1 MKKKILFVIPDFY
14 IGGTNKSLENLLLL
28 IDSNIYEIRI
38 FSLYEDG
45 DFYYKEKVFKPYL
58 IKKSLFYRLFHDY
71 FWFRKFSTLVSLL
84 FRCNASRLL
93 HKFEINRIQKK
104 EKFDTVIAYQES
116 SATICVS
123 MLRNCSNRIAWVHC
137 ELRYWLQDLVKG
149 RKLEEAGDYSKY
161 DKIICVSE
169 SARQSF
175 LSLYPQLSDKVM
187 FIYNSVD
194 DNHIKELADDVKVNV
209 PFSDN
214 TFNILSVGR
223 FSPTK
228 QFDLIPK
235 IVSELKKMTSK
246 PFCWYIIASTEEC
259 LQDMLDKI
267 EKYDVSREVILLGAK
282 DNPYPYFKKSDLF
295 VCTSVSE
302 SFSYVIAES
311 KVLHVPVLCNNIPVA
326 KEVVSDEEGWISSI
340 ADMPGTLSRIID
352 KNNGIY
358 TSVKEKI
365 LNYQYNNHEI
375 LKKFEDIV

>member
-28 IDSNIYEIRI
+28 VDNNICEIRI

-45 DFYYKEKVFKPYL
+45 DSYYKEKVFKPYL
-58 IKKSLFYRLFHDY
+58 IKKSLFYRLFHDH
-71 FWFRKFSTLVSLL
+71 FWFRKFSTLASLL
-84 FRCNASRLL
+84 FRCNASRFL

-104 EKFDTVIAYQES
+104 EKFDSVIAYQES

-175 LSLYPQLSDKVM
+175 LSLYPHLSDKVI

-194 DNHIKELADDVKVNV
+194 DNHIKELADDVKANV

-235 IVSELKKMTSK
+235 IVSELKKITSK

-259 LQDMLDKI
+259 LQDMLEKI

-295 VCTSVSE
+295 VCTSESE

>member
-58 IKKSLFYRLFHDY
+58 IKKSLFYRLFHDH

-149 RKLEEAGDYSKY
+149 RKLEEAGDYRKY

-175 LSLYPQLSDKVM
+175 LSLYPHLSDKVI

-194 DNHIKELADDVKVNV
+194 DNHIKELADDVKANV

-235 IVSELKKMTSK
+235 IVSELKKITSK

-259 LQDMLDKI
+259 LQDMLEKI

-295 VCTSVSE
+295 VCTSESE

>member
-28 IDSNIYEIRI
+28 VDNNIYEIRI

-45 DFYYKEKVFKPYL
+45 DSYYKEKVFKPYL
-58 IKKSLFYRLFHDY
+58 IKKSLFYRLFHDH
-71 FWFRKFSTLVSLL
+71 FWFRKFSTLASLL
-84 FRCNASRLL
+84 FRCNASRFL

-104 EKFDTVIAYQES
+104 EKFDSVIAYQES

-175 LSLYPQLSDKVM
+175 LSLYPHLSDKVI

-194 DNHIKELADDVKVNV
+194 DNHIKELADDVKANV

-235 IVSELKKMTSK
+235 IVSELKKITSK

-259 LQDMLDKI
+259 LQDMLEKI

-295 VCTSVSE
+295 VCTSESE

-340 ADMPGTLSRIID
+340 ADMPGTSSRIID

>member
-58 IKKSLFYRLFHDY
+58 IKKSLFYRLFHDH

-175 LSLYPQLSDKVM
+175 LSLYPHLSDKVI

-194 DNHIKELADDVKVNV
+194 DNHIKELADDVKANV

-235 IVSELKKMTSK
+235 IVSELKKITSK

-259 LQDMLDKI
+259 LQDMLEKI

-295 VCTSVSE
+295 VCTSESE

-311 KVLHVPVLCNNIPVA
+311 KVLHVPVLCNNIPIA

>member
-28 IDSNIYEIRI
+28 VDNNIYEIRI

-45 DFYYKEKVFKPYL
+45 DSYYKEKVFKPYL
-58 IKKSLFYRLFHDY
+58 IKKSLFYRLFHDH
-71 FWFRKFSTLVSLL
+71 FWFRKFSTLASLL
-84 FRCNASRLL
+84 FRCNASRFL

-104 EKFDTVIAYQES
+104 EKFDSVIAYQES

-175 LSLYPQLSDKVM
+175 LSLYPHLSDKVI

-194 DNHIKELADDVKVNV
+194 DNHIKELADDVKANV
-209 PFSDN
+209 PFSDT

-235 IVSELKKMTSK
+235 IVSELKKITSK

-259 LQDMLDKI
+259 LQDMLEKI

-295 VCTSVSE
+295 VCTSESE

>member
-1 MKKKILFVIPDFY
+1 MKKKILFVITDFY

-58 IKKSLFYRLFHDY
+58 IKKSLFYRLFHDH
-71 FWFRKFSTLVSLL
+71 FWFRKFSTLASLL
-84 FRCNASRLL
+84 FRCNASRFL

-104 EKFDTVIAYQES
+104 EKFDSVIAYQES

-175 LSLYPQLSDKVM
+175 LSLYPHLSDKVI

-194 DNHIKELADDVKVNV
+194 DNHIKELADDVKANV
-209 PFSDN
+209 PFSDT

-235 IVSELKKMTSK
+235 IVSELKKITSK

-259 LQDMLDKI
+259 LQDMLEKI

-295 VCTSVSE
+295 VCTSESE

>member
-28 IDSNIYEIRI
+28 IDNNKYDIRI

-58 IKKSLFYRLFHDY
+58 IKKSIFYRLFHDH
-71 FWFRKFSTLVSLL
+71 FWFRKFSTLASLM
-84 FRCNASRLL
+84 FRCNASRFL
-93 HKFEINRIQKK
+93 HKFEINRIQNK
-104 EKFDTVIAYQES
+104 ENFDSVIAYQES

-194 DNHIKELADDVKVNV
+194 DNHIKELADDVKANV

-235 IVSELKKMTSK
+235 IVSELKKITSK

-259 LQDMLDKI
+259 LQNMLEKI
-267 EKYDVSREVILLGAK
+267 EKYDVSHEVILLGAK
-282 DNPYPYFKKSDLF
+282 HNPYPYFKKSDLF
-295 VCTSVSE
+295 VCTSESE

-311 KVLHVPVLCNNIPVA
+311 KVLHVPVLCNDIPVA

-340 ADMPGTLSRIID
+340 TDMPVTLSRIID

-365 LNYQYNNHEI
+365 LNYRYNNHEI
-375 LKKFEDIV
+375 LKKIEDIV

>member
-28 IDSNIYEIRI
+28 IDNNKYEIRI

-58 IKKSLFYRLFHDY
+58 IKKSIFYRLFHDH
-71 FWFRKFSTLVSLL
+71 FLFRKFSTLASLL
-84 FRCNASRLL
+84 FRCNASRFL

-104 EKFDTVIAYQES
+104 ENFDSVIAYQES

-149 RKLEEAGDYSKY
+149 RKLEDAGDYSKY

-187 FIYNSVD
+187 YIYNSVD
-194 DNHIKELADDVKVNV
+194 DNHIKELADDVKANV

-235 IVSELKKMTSK
+235 IVSELKKITSK

-259 LQDMLDKI
+259 LQDMLEKI
-267 EKYDVSREVILLGAK
+267 EKYDVSHEVILLGAK

-295 VCTSVSE
+295 VCTSESE

-311 KVLHVPVLCNNIPVA
+311 KVLHVPVLCNDIPVA

-340 ADMPGTLSRIID
+340 ADMPETLSRIID
-352 KNNGIY
+352 MNNGIY

-365 LNYQYNNHEI
+365 VNYRYNNHEI
-375 LKKFEDIV
+375 LKKIEDIV

>member
-28 IDSNIYEIRI
+28 IDNNIYEIRI

-45 DFYYKEKVFKPYL
+45 DLYYKEKVFKPYL
-58 IKKSLFYRLFHDY
+58 IKKSFFYRLFHDH

-84 FRCNASRLL
+84 FRCNASRFL

-104 EKFDTVIAYQES
+104 DNFDSVIAYQES

-194 DNHIKELADDVKVNV
+194 DNQIKELADDVKANV

-235 IVSELKKMTSK
+235 IVSELKKITSK

-259 LQDMLDKI
+259 LQDMLEKI

-295 VCTSVSE
+295 VCTSESE

-311 KVLHVPVLCNNIPVA
+311 KVLHVPVLCNDIPVA

-340 ADMPGTLSRIID
+340 ADMPETLSRIID
-352 KNNGIY
+352 MNNGIY

-365 LNYQYNNHEI
+365 VNYRYNNHEI
-375 LKKFEDIV
+375 LKKIEDIV

>member
-58 IKKSLFYRLFHDY
+58 IKKSLFYRLFHDH
-71 FWFRKFSTLVSLL
+71 FWFRKFSTLFSLL

-149 RKLEEAGDYSKY
+149 RKLEEAGDYRKY

-267 EKYDVSREVILLGAK
+267 KKYDVSREVILLGAK

-295 VCTSVSE
+295 VCTSESE

-326 KEVVSDEEGWISSI
+326 MEVVSDEEGWICSI
-340 ADMPGTLSRIID
+340 ADMPETLSRIIE
-352 KNNGIY
+352 NNNSIY
-358 TSVKEKI
+358 TKVKGKI

>member
-28 IDSNIYEIRI
+28 VDNNIYEIRI

-58 IKKSLFYRLFHDY
+58 IKKSLFYRLFHDH

-149 RKLEEAGDYSKY
+149 RKLEEAGDYRKY

-175 LSLYPQLSDKVM
+175 QSLYPQLSDKVM

-194 DNHIKELADDVKVNV
+194 ANHIKELADDVKANV
-209 PFSDN
+209 PFSDT

-235 IVSELKKMTSK
+235 IVSELKKITSK

-259 LQDMLDKI
+259 LQDMLEKI

-295 VCTSVSE
+295 VCTSESE

>member
-28 IDSNIYEIRI
+28 IDNNKYDIRI

-58 IKKSLFYRLFHDY
+58 IKKSIFYRLFHDH
-71 FWFRKFSTLVSLL
+71 FLFRKFSTLASLM
-84 FRCNASRLL
+84 FRCNASRFL
-93 HKFEINRIQKK
+93 HKFEINRIQNK
-104 EKFDTVIAYQES
+104 ENFDSVIAYQES

-137 ELRYWLQDLVKG
+137 ELRYWLQNLVKG

-194 DNHIKELADDVKVNV
+194 DNHIKELADDVKANV

-235 IVSELKKMTSK
+235 IVSELKKITSK

-259 LQDMLDKI
+259 LQNMLEKI
-267 EKYDVSREVILLGAK
+267 EKYDVSHEVILLGAK

-295 VCTSVSE
+295 VCTSESE

-311 KVLHVPVLCNNIPVA
+311 KVLHVPVLCNDIPVA

-340 ADMPGTLSRIID
+340 TDMPVTLSRIID

-358 TSVKEKI
+358 TSVKENI
-365 LNYQYNNHEI
+365 LNYRYNNHEI

>member
-28 IDSNIYEIRI
+28 VDNNIYEIRI

-45 DFYYKEKVFKPYL
+45 DSYYKEKVFKPYL
-58 IKKSLFYRLFHDY
+58 IKKSLFYRLFHDH

-104 EKFDTVIAYQES
+104 EKFDSVIAYQES

-175 LSLYPQLSDKVM
+175 LSLYPHLSDKVI

-194 DNHIKELADDVKVNV
+194 DNHIKELADDVKANV

-235 IVSELKKMTSK
+235 IVSELKKITSK

-259 LQDMLDKI
+259 LQDMLEKI

-295 VCTSVSE
+295 VCTSESE

>member
-58 IKKSLFYRLFHDY
+58 IKKSLFYRLFHDH

-149 RKLEEAGDYSKY
+149 RKLEEAGDYRKY

-267 EKYDVSREVILLGAK
+267 KKYDVSREVILLGAK

-311 KVLHVPVLCNNIPVA
+311 KVLHVPVLCNDIPVA

-340 ADMPGTLSRIID
+340 ADMPETLSRIID
-352 KNNGIY
+352 MNNGIY

-365 LNYQYNNHEI
+365 VNYRYNNHEI

>member
-28 IDSNIYEIRI
+28 VDNNIYEIRI

-45 DFYYKEKVFKPYL
+45 DSYYKEKVFKPYL
-58 IKKSLFYRLFHDY
+58 IKKSLFYRLFHDH
-71 FWFRKFSTLVSLL
+71 FWFRKFSTLFSLL

-104 EKFDTVIAYQES
+104 EKFDSVIAYQES

-235 IVSELKKMTSK
+235 IVSELKKITSK

-259 LQDMLDKI
+259 LQDMLEKI

-295 VCTSVSE
+295 VCTSESE

>member
-58 IKKSLFYRLFHDY
+58 IKKSFFYRLFHDH

-235 IVSELKKMTSK
+235 IVSELKKITSK

-259 LQDMLDKI
+259 LQDMLEKI

-295 VCTSVSE
+295 VCTSESE

-326 KEVVSDEEGWISSI
+326 KEVVSDEEGWICSI
-340 ADMPGTLSRIID
+340 ADMPETLSRIIE
-352 KNNGIY
+352 NNNSIY
-358 TSVKEKI
+358 TKVKGKI

>member
-45 DFYYKEKVFKPYL
+45 DSYYKEKVFKPYL
-58 IKKSLFYRLFHDY
+58 IKKSLFYRLFHDH

-175 LSLYPQLSDKVM
+175 LSLYPHLSDKVI

-235 IVSELKKMTSK
+235 IVSELKKITSK

-295 VCTSVSE
+295 VCTSESE

-311 KVLHVPVLCNNIPVA
+311 KVLHVPVLCNNIPVS

-340 ADMPGTLSRIID
+340 ADMSGTLSRIID

>member
-58 IKKSLFYRLFHDY
+58 IKKSLFYRLFHDH
-71 FWFRKFSTLVSLL
+71 FWFRKFSTLFSLL

-104 EKFDTVIAYQES
+104 EKFDSVIAYQES

-267 EKYDVSREVILLGAK
+267 KKYDVSREVILLGAK

-365 LNYQYNNHEI
+365 LHYQYNNHEI

>member
-45 DFYYKEKVFKPYL
+45 DSYYKEKVFKPYL
-58 IKKSLFYRLFHDY
+58 IKKSLFYRLFHDH
-71 FWFRKFSTLVSLL
+71 FWFRKFSTLFSLL

-326 KEVVSDEEGWISSI
+326 KEVVSDEEGWICSI
-340 ADMPGTLSRIID
+340 ADMPETLSRIIE
-352 KNNGIY
+352 NNNSIY
-358 TSVKEKI
+358 TKVKGKI

>member
-58 IKKSLFYRLFHDY
+58 IKKSLFYRLFHDH
-71 FWFRKFSTLVSLL
+71 FWFRKFSTLASLL
-84 FRCNASRLL
+84 FRCNASRFL

-104 EKFDTVIAYQES
+104 EKFDSVIAYQES

-175 LSLYPQLSDKVM
+175 LSLYPHLSDKVI

-194 DNHIKELADDVKVNV
+194 DNHIKELADDVKANV

-235 IVSELKKMTSK
+235 IVSELKKITSK

-259 LQDMLDKI
+259 LQDMLEKI

-295 VCTSVSE
+295 VCTSESE

-365 LNYQYNNHEI
+365 LNYQYNNYEI

>member
-28 IDSNIYEIRI
+28 IDNNKYDIRI

-58 IKKSLFYRLFHDY
+58 IKKSIFYRLFHDH
-71 FWFRKFSTLVSLL
+71 FLFRKFSTLASLM
-84 FRCNASRLL
+84 FRCNASRFL
-93 HKFEINRIQKK
+93 HKFEINRIQNK
-104 EKFDTVIAYQES
+104 ENFDSVIAYQES

-137 ELRYWLQDLVKG
+137 ELRYWLQNLVKG

-194 DNHIKELADDVKVNV
+194 DNHIKELADDVKANV

-235 IVSELKKMTSK
+235 IVSELKKITSK

-259 LQDMLDKI
+259 LQNMLEKI
-267 EKYDVSREVILLGAK
+267 EKYDVSHEVILLGAK

-295 VCTSVSE
+295 VCTSESE

-311 KVLHVPVLCNNIPVA
+311 KVLHVPVLCNDIPVA

-340 ADMPGTLSRIID
+340 TDMPVTLSRIID

-365 LNYQYNNHEI
+365 LNYRYNNHEI

>member
-28 IDSNIYEIRI
+28 IDNNKYEIRI

-58 IKKSLFYRLFHDY
+58 IKKSIFYRLFHDH
-71 FWFRKFSTLVSLL
+71 FLFRKFSTLASLL
-84 FRCNASRLL
+84 FRCNASRFL

-104 EKFDTVIAYQES
+104 ENFDSVIAYQES

-149 RKLEEAGDYSKY
+149 RKLEDAGDYSKY

-187 FIYNSVD
+187 YIYNSVD
-194 DNHIKELADDVKVNV
+194 DNHIKELADDVKANV
-209 PFSDN
+209 SFSDN

-235 IVSELKKMTSK
+235 IVSELKKITSK

-259 LQDMLDKI
+259 LQDMLEKI
-267 EKYDVSREVILLGAK
+267 EKYDVSHEVILLGAK

-295 VCTSVSE
+295 VCTSESE

-340 ADMPGTLSRIID
+340 ADMPETLSRIID
-352 KNNGIY
+352 MNNGIY

-365 LNYQYNNHEI
+365 VNYRYNNYEI

>member
-28 IDSNIYEIRI
+28 VDNNIYEIRI

-45 DFYYKEKVFKPYL
+45 DSYYKEKVFKPYL
-58 IKKSLFYRLFHDY
+58 IKKSLFYRLFHDH
-71 FWFRKFSTLVSLL
+71 FWFRKFSTLASLL
-84 FRCNASRLL
+84 FRCNASRFL

-104 EKFDTVIAYQES
+104 EKFDSVIAYQES

-175 LSLYPQLSDKVM
+175 LSLYPHLSDKVI

-194 DNHIKELADDVKVNV
+194 DNHIKELADDVKANV

-214 TFNILSVGR
+214 TSNIFSVGR

-235 IVSELKKMTSK
+235 IVSELKKITSK

-259 LQDMLDKI
+259 LQDMLEKI

-295 VCTSVSE
+295 VCTSESE

>member
-28 IDSNIYEIRI
+28 IDNNKYDIRI

-58 IKKSLFYRLFHDY
+58 IKKSIFYRLFHDH
-71 FWFRKFSTLVSLL
+71 FWFRKFSTLASLM
-84 FRCNASRLL
+84 FRCNASRFL
-93 HKFEINRIQKK
+93 HKFEINRIQNK
-104 EKFDTVIAYQES
+104 ENFDSVIAYQES

-194 DNHIKELADDVKVNV
+194 DNHIKELADDVKANV

-235 IVSELKKMTSK
+235 IVSELKKITSK

-259 LQDMLDKI
+259 LQNMLEKI
-267 EKYDVSREVILLGAK
+267 EKYDVSHEVILLGAK

-295 VCTSVSE
+295 VCTSESE

-311 KVLHVPVLCNNIPVA
+311 KVLHVPVLCNDIPVA

-340 ADMPGTLSRIID
+340 TDMPVTLSRIID

>member
-28 IDSNIYEIRI
+28 IDNNIYEIRI

-58 IKKSLFYRLFHDY
+58 IKKSIFYRLFHDH
-71 FWFRKFSTLVSLL
+71 FLFRKFSTLVSLL

-104 EKFDTVIAYQES
+104 DKFDTVIAYQES

-149 RKLEEAGDYSKY
+149 SKLEEAGDYSKY

-267 EKYDVSREVILLGAK
+267 EKYDVSHEVILLGAK

-295 VCTSVSE
+295 VCTSESE

-311 KVLHVPVLCNNIPVA
+311 KVLHIPVLCNDIPVA
-326 KEVVSDEEGWISSI
+326 KEVVSDDEGWISSI

-365 LNYQYNNHEI
+365 LNYQYHNHEI

>member
-28 IDSNIYEIRI
+28 VDNNIYEIRI

-45 DFYYKEKVFKPYL
+45 DSYYKEKVFKPYL
-58 IKKSLFYRLFHDY
+58 IKKSLFYRLFHDH
-71 FWFRKFSTLVSLL
+71 FWFRKFSTLASLL
-84 FRCNASRLL
+84 FRCNASRFL

-104 EKFDTVIAYQES
+104 EKFDSVIAYQES

-149 RKLEEAGDYSKY
+149 RKLEEAGDYRKY

-267 EKYDVSREVILLGAK
+267 KKYDVSREVILLGAK
-282 DNPYPYFKKSDLF
+282 DNPYPYFKNLKSATIIQYTIKGRF
-295 VCTSVSE
+295 
-302 SFSYVIAES
+302 
-311 KVLHVPVLCNNIPVA
+311 
-326 KEVVSDEEGWISSI
+326 
-340 ADMPGTLSRIID
+340 MSR
-352 KNNGIY
+352 
-358 TSVKEKI
+358 
-365 LNYQYNNHEI
+365 
-375 LKKFEDIV
+375 

>member
-28 IDSNIYEIRI
+28 IDNNKYDIRI

-58 IKKSLFYRLFHDY
+58 IKKSIFYRLFHDH
-71 FWFRKFSTLVSLL
+71 FLFRKFSTLASLM
-84 FRCNASRLL
+84 FRCNASRFL
-93 HKFEINRIQKK
+93 HKFEINRIQNK
-104 EKFDTVIAYQES
+104 ENFDSVIAYQES

-137 ELRYWLQDLVKG
+137 ELRYWLQNLVKG

-175 LSLYPQLSDKVM
+175 LSLYQQLSDKVM

-194 DNHIKELADDVKVNV
+194 DNHIKELADDVKANV

-235 IVSELKKMTSK
+235 IVSELKKITSK

-259 LQDMLDKI
+259 LQNMLEKI
-267 EKYDVSREVILLGAK
+267 EKYDVSHEVILLGAK

-295 VCTSVSE
+295 VCTSESE

-311 KVLHVPVLCNNIPVA
+311 KVLHVPVLCNDIPVA

-340 ADMPGTLSRIID
+340 TDMPVTLSRIID

-365 LNYQYNNHEI
+365 LNYRYNNHEI

>member
-38 FSLYEDG
+38 FSLYENG
-45 DFYYKEKVFKPYL
+45 DSYYKEKVFKPYL
-58 IKKSLFYRLFHDY
+58 IKKSFFYYLFHDHY
-71 FWFRKFSTLVSLL
+71 LFRKFSTLVSLL

-93 HKFEINRIQKK
+93 HKLEINRIQKK
-104 EKFDTVIAYQES
+104 ERFDTVIAYQES

-123 MLRNCSNRIAWVHC
+123 MLRSCSNRIAWVHC

-161 DKIICVSE
+161 DRIICVSE
-169 SARQSF
+169 SASQSF

-187 FIYNSVD
+187 SIYNSVD
-194 DNHIKELADDVKVNV
+194 DNHIKELADDVKANV
-209 PFSDN
+209 HFSDN

-235 IVSELKKMTSK
+235 IVSELKKITSK
-246 PFCWYIIASTEEC
+246 PFRWYIIASTEEC

-311 KVLHVPVLCNNIPVA
+311 KVLHVPVLCNDIPVA

-340 ADMPGTLSRIID
+340 ADMPATLSRIID
-352 KNNGIY
+352 NNNSIY
-358 TSVKEKI
+358 TKVKGKI
-365 LNYQYNNHEI
+365 LNYRYNNHEI

>member
-58 IKKSLFYRLFHDY
+58 IKKSLFYRLFHDH
-71 FWFRKFSTLVSLL
+71 FWFRKFSTLASLL
-84 FRCNASRLL
+84 FRCNASRFL

-104 EKFDTVIAYQES
+104 EKFDSVIAYQES

-175 LSLYPQLSDKVM
+175 LSLYPHLSDKVI

-235 IVSELKKMTSK
+235 IVSELKKITSK

-259 LQDMLDKI
+259 LQDMLEKI

-295 VCTSVSE
+295 VCTSESE

-365 LNYQYNNHEI
+365 LNYQYNNYEI

>member
-58 IKKSLFYRLFHDY
+58 IKKSFFYRLFHDH
-71 FWFRKFSTLVSLL
+71 FWFRKFSTLASLL

-175 LSLYPQLSDKVM
+175 LSLYPHLSDRVM

-194 DNHIKELADDVKVNV
+194 DNHIKELADDVKANV

-235 IVSELKKMTSK
+235 IVSELKKITSK

-259 LQDMLDKI
+259 LQDMLEKI

-295 VCTSVSE
+295 VCTSESE

-358 TSVKEKI
+358 TSVMEKI
-365 LNYQYNNHEI
+365 LNYQYNNYEI

>member
-58 IKKSLFYRLFHDY
+58 IKKSLFYRLFHDH

-161 DKIICVSE
+161 DKISE

-326 KEVVSDEEGWISSI
+326 KEVVSDEEGWICSI
-340 ADMPGTLSRIID
+340 ADMPETLSRIIE
-352 KNNGIY
+352 NNNSIY
-358 TSVKEKI
+358 TKVKGKI
-365 LNYQYNNHEI
+365 LTYQYNNHEI

>member
-28 IDSNIYEIRI
+28 VDNNIYEIRI

-45 DFYYKEKVFKPYL
+45 DSYYKEKVFKPYL
-58 IKKSLFYRLFHDY
+58 IKKSLFYRLFHDH

-149 RKLEEAGDYSKY
+149 RKLEEAGDYRKY

-175 LSLYPQLSDKVM
+175 LSLYPHLSDKVI

-194 DNHIKELADDVKVNV
+194 DNHIKELADDVKANV

-235 IVSELKKMTSK
+235 IVSELKKITSK

-295 VCTSVSE
+295 VCTSESE

-326 KEVVSDEEGWISSI
+326 MEVVSDEEGWICSI
-340 ADMPGTLSRIID
+340 ADMPETLSRIIE
-352 KNNGIY
+352 NNNSIY
-358 TSVKEKI
+358 TKVKGKI

>member
-28 IDSNIYEIRI
+28 VDNNIYEIRI

-45 DFYYKEKVFKPYL
+45 DSYYKEKVFKPYL
-58 IKKSLFYRLFHDY
+58 IKKSLFYRLFHDH
-71 FWFRKFSTLVSLL
+71 FWFRKFSTLASLL
-84 FRCNASRLL
+84 FRCNASRFL

-104 EKFDTVIAYQES
+104 EKFDSVIAYQES

-259 LQDMLDKI
+259 LQDMLEKI

-295 VCTSVSE
+295 VCTSESE

>member
-28 IDSNIYEIRI
+28 IDNNKYEIRI

-58 IKKSLFYRLFHDY
+58 IKKSIFYRLFHDH
-71 FWFRKFSTLVSLL
+71 FLFRKFSTLASLL
-84 FRCNASRLL
+84 FRCNASRFL

-104 EKFDTVIAYQES
+104 ENFDSVIAYQES

-149 RKLEEAGDYSKY
+149 RKLEDAGDYSKY

-187 FIYNSVD
+187 YIYNSVD
-194 DNHIKELADDVKVNV
+194 DNHIKELADDVKANV

-235 IVSELKKMTSK
+235 IVSELKKITSK

-259 LQDMLDKI
+259 LQDMLEKI
-267 EKYDVSREVILLGAK
+267 EKYDVSHEVILLGAK

-295 VCTSVSE
+295 VCTSESE

-311 KVLHVPVLCNNIPVA
+311 KVLHVPVLCNDIPVA

-340 ADMPGTLSRIID
+340 ADMPETLSRIID
-352 KNNGIY
+352 MNNGIY

-365 LNYQYNNHEI
+365 VNYRYNNHEI

>member
-14 IGGTNKSLENLLLL
+14 IGGTNKSLENPLLL

-58 IKKSLFYRLFHDY
+58 IKKSFFYRLFHDH
-71 FWFRKFSTLVSLL
+71 FWFRKFSTLASLL

-175 LSLYPQLSDKVM
+175 LSLYPHLSDRVM

-194 DNHIKELADDVKVNV
+194 DNHIKELADDVKANV

-235 IVSELKKMTSK
+235 IVSELKKITSK

-259 LQDMLDKI
+259 LQDMLEKI

-295 VCTSVSE
+295 VCTSESE

-365 LNYQYNNHEI
+365 LNYQYNNYEI

>member
-28 IDSNIYEIRI
+28 IDNNKYDIRI

-58 IKKSLFYRLFHDY
+58 IKKSIFYRLFHDH
-71 FWFRKFSTLVSLL
+71 FWFRKFSTLASLM
-84 FRCNASRLL
+84 FRCNASRFL
-93 HKFEINRIQKK
+93 HKFEINRIQNK
-104 EKFDTVIAYQES
+104 ENFDSVIAYQES

-194 DNHIKELADDVKVNV
+194 DNHIKELADDVKANV

-235 IVSELKKMTSK
+235 IVSELKKITSK

-259 LQDMLDKI
+259 LQNMLEKI
-267 EKYDVSREVILLGAK
+267 EKYDVSHEVILLGAK

-295 VCTSVSE
+295 VCTSESE

-311 KVLHVPVLCNNIPVA
+311 KVLHVPVLCNDIPVA

-340 ADMPGTLSRIID
+340 TDMPVTLSRIID

-365 LNYQYNNHEI
+365 LNYRYNNHEI

>member
-28 IDSNIYEIRI
+28 VDNNIYEIRI

-45 DFYYKEKVFKPYL
+45 DSYYKEKVFKPYL
-58 IKKSLFYRLFHDY
+58 IKKSLFYRLFHDH
-71 FWFRKFSTLVSLL
+71 FWFRKFSTLASLL
-84 FRCNASRLL
+84 FRCNASRFL

-104 EKFDTVIAYQES
+104 EKFDSVIAYQES

-175 LSLYPQLSDKVM
+175 LSLYPHLSDKVI

-194 DNHIKELADDVKVNV
+194 DNHIKELADDVKANV

-235 IVSELKKMTSK
+235 IVSELKKITSK

-259 LQDMLDKI
+259 LQDMLEKI

-295 VCTSVSE
+295 VCTSESE

-326 KEVVSDEEGWISSI
+326 KEVVSDEEGWICSI
-340 ADMPGTLSRIID
+340 ADMPETLSRIID

>member
-58 IKKSLFYRLFHDY
+58 IKKSLFYRLFHDH
-71 FWFRKFSTLVSLL
+71 FWFRKFSTLASLL
-84 FRCNASRLL
+84 FRCNASRFL

-175 LSLYPQLSDKVM
+175 LSLYPHLSDKVI

-194 DNHIKELADDVKVNV
+194 DNHIKELADDVKANV

-235 IVSELKKMTSK
+235 IVSELKKITSK

-259 LQDMLDKI
+259 LQDMLEKI

-295 VCTSVSE
+295 VCTSESE